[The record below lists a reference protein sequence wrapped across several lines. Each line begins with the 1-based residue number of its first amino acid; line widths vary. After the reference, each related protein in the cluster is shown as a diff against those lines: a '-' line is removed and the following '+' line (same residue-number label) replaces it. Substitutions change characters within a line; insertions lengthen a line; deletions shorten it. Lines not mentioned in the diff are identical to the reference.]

1 MVGDVAQARG
11 KVRVRSELILGRWM
25 SIESFGKCVDVS
37 ASAEMRDKLGTFA
50 LEGVKDNLIAR
61 LFMHLPSFPTR
72 SPTVLPVVVL
82 VSLQQVCIQSLFLM
96 SASAPW
102 GDSTLWSLMADNA
115 LEISNLL
122 TLEMIPT

>member
-1 MVGDVAQARG
+1 MHVHTCAALERLG
-11 KVRVRSELILGRWM
+11 KGGWRCCAGQREGES
-25 SIESFGKCVDVS
+25 SFGTDFGTVD
-37 ASAEMRDKLGTFA
+37 E
-50 LEGVKDNLIAR
+50 NLIAR

-115 LEISNLL
+115 LEISNVL